1 MVWPRDRGYWNR
13 AVLFTERSCWF
24 AVHLMYS
31 VIRRIAIAI
40 LFLNVDATMMDYMVT
55 VYLSITV
62 KQTFLWFQ
70 WLVVWFDIQHL

>member
-1 MVWPRDRGYWNR
+1 M
-13 AVLFTERSCWF
+13 LFTERSCWF
-24 AVHLMYS
+24 AVHLMYC
-31 VIRRIAIAI
+31 VIRRIAIYIAIYI
-40 LFLNVDATMMDYMVT
+40 LFLNVDATMMDYMIT